1 MIRGLPNMLSKSDF
15 SEEELG
21 LYNPAFVGFLL
32 LSCLREFVA
41 IKPSGMHC
49 ALAFLI
55 VPMCL
60 NRTIS
65 KNLPKTYKTPVGAW
79 VASKEGDLSG
89 LANQAEAFIPIVNM
103 GLLFLL
109 ERRLIKINEAG
120 CVVLGECKIAK
131 SPALFNKSNYM
142 SEALKAFRFMGKW
155 FSHAP
160 STETIFAQLGIRP

>member
-1 MIRGLPNMLSKSDF
+1 MLVKSDL

-41 IKPSGMHC
+41 TKPNGMHC
-49 ALAFLI
+49 ALSFLV

-60 NRTIS
+60 NSSITQTF
-65 KNLPKTYKTPVGAW
+65 PKTYKTPIGTW
-79 VASKEGDLSG
+79 MASNEGVLSG
-89 LANQAEAFIPIVNM
+89 FASQAEAFIPIVNM

-109 ERRLIKINEAG
+109 ERSLIAINIEG
-120 CVVLGECKIAK
+120 CLVLGEKNIAK
-131 SPALFNKSNYM
+131 NPALFNKSSFM
-142 SEALKAFRFMGKW
+142 SEALKGFKFIGKW